1 MSLSICPWKYGKRW
15 VYSITYDEALADLHR
30 FAIPMHEKYGIPG
43 HVEVVVGQMGEI
55 RNIGNS
61 SFNGYRHMNAGELR
75 DLLARGWGAG
85 NHSWSHEVITPE
97 TVDREI
103 GDAKKVLEE
112 ALGEPI
118 ILYCSPGDNTNMS
131 DHVLEACRNY
141 GYLGAMSLTDALN
154 LPGDELFWIN
164 RTALHDHYYP
174 PFYSAYDPYRNI
186 RQAQAVQGWLIDY
199 CHCPLE
205 TAVHPNKDCSE
216 AQLRQRLETILSEGG
231 DDVWCAVPE
240 EALSYHLMR
249 RHARIETVGGDGPE
263 DAGTRG
269 EDAGT
274 GGDAGEMGGGAT
286 GRNDVKVQRYRIN
299 LPEMPN
305 QVPYR
310 SLTLEASVPA
320 AWCRDPRVTVDG
332 RELAAEVVRPGVLRV
347 TTLVQDGTK
356 VKIGKPSLS

>member
-1 MSLSICPWKYGKRW
+1 MSLSICPWKYGKQW

-30 FAIPMHEKYGIPG
+30 FAVPMHEEYGIPG

-61 SFNGYRHMNAGELR
+61 SFNGYRHMNGTELR
-75 DLLARGWGAG
+75 DLLARGWGVG

-97 TVDREI
+97 MVDREI
-103 GDAKKVLEE
+103 GQAKEVLEE

-118 ILYCSPGDNTNMS
+118 IFYCSPGDNTNMS
-131 DHVLEACRNY
+131 DHVLEACRRHN
-141 GYLGAMSLTDALN
+141 YLGAMSLTDALN

-186 RQAQAVQGWLIDY
+186 RQAQTMQGWIIDY

-216 AQLRQRLETILSEGG
+216 AQLRHRLETVLSEGG
-231 DDVWCAVPE
+231 DAVWCAVPE

-249 RHARIETVGGDGPE
+249 RHARIEKVDREDPE
-263 DAGTRG
+263 DA
-269 EDAGT
+269 DPNA
-274 GGDAGEMGGGAT
+274 
-286 GRNDVKVQRYRIN
+286 QRYRIA
-299 LPEMPN
+299 LPELPG

-310 SLTLEASVPA
+310 SLSLEVNVPA

-332 RELAAEVVRPGVLRV
+332 QELAAEVVRPGVLRFTAPV
-347 TTLVQDGTK
+347 KDGTEIEIVEAK
-356 VKIGKPSLS
+356 R

>member
-30 FAIPMHEKYGIPG
+30 FAVPMHEEYAIPG

-61 SFNGYRHMNAGELR
+61 SFNGYRHMNGAELR
-75 DLLARGWGAG
+75 DLLDRGWGVG
-85 NHSWSHEVITPE
+85 NHSWSHEVITPYM
-97 TVDREI
+97 VDREI
-103 GDAKKVLEE
+103 GQAKEVLEE

-118 ILYCSPGDNTNMS
+118 IFYCSPGDNTNMA
-131 DHVLEACRNY
+131 DHVLEACRRHK
-141 GYLGAMSLTDALN
+141 YLGAMSLTDALN

-174 PFYSAYDPYRNI
+174 PFYNAFDPYRNI
-186 RQAQAVQGWLIDY
+186 RHAQESRGWIIDY

-216 AQLRQRLETILSEGG
+216 AQLRQRIETVLSEGG
-231 DDVWCAVPE
+231 DAVWCAVPE

-249 RHARIETVGGDGPE
+249 RHARIEKVGGN
-263 DAGTRG
+263 GT

-274 GGDAGEMGGGAT
+274 GEGDGKMGGGTSGDDDA
-286 GRNDVKVQRYRIN
+286 NAQRYRIALPD
-299 LPEMPN
+299 LPE

-310 SLTLEASVPA
+310 SLTLEVSVTA

-332 RELAAEVVRPGVLRV
+332 QALAAEVVRPGVLRV
-347 TTLVQDGTK
+347 TTPVREGTAIE
-356 VKIGKPSLS
+356 VRESPRT

>member
-1 MSLSICPWKYGKRW
+1 MSVSICPWKYGKRW

-30 FAIPMHEKYGIPG
+30 FAIPMHEEYRIPG

-75 DLLARGWGAG
+75 DLLARGWGVG
-85 NHSWSHEVITPE
+85 NHSWSHEIITPE
-97 TVDREI
+97 TADREI
-103 GDAKKVLEE
+103 GHAKQVLEA
-112 ALGEPI
+112 ALGDTV
-118 ILYCSPGDNTNMS
+118 ILYCSPGDNTNMA
-131 DHVLEACRNY
+131 DHVLDACHRF

-186 RQAQAVQGWLIDY
+186 RQAQVVQGWLIDY

-216 AQLRQRLETILSEGG
+216 AQLRQRIETVLLEGG
-231 DDVWCAVPE
+231 DAVWCAVPE

-249 RHARIETVGGDGPE
+249 RHARIEKVGWGNGRMGD
-263 DAGTRG
+263 DNG
-269 EDAGT
+269 EIESGAF
-274 GGDAGEMGGGAT
+274 GDDDDNA
-286 GRNDVKVQRYRIN
+286 QHYRIA
-299 LPEMPN
+299 LPELPG

-310 SLTLEASVPA
+310 SLTLEVGVPA
-320 AWCRDPRVTVDG
+320 AWCRDPSVVVDG

-347 TTLVQDGTK
+347 TARVQDGTRID
-356 VKIGKPSLS
+356 VRATPRQ